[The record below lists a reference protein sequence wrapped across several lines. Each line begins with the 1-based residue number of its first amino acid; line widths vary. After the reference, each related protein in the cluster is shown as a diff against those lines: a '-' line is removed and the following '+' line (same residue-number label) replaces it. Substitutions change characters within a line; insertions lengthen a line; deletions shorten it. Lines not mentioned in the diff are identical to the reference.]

1 MRLLAA
7 TLVSFL
13 CVPVDALRPS
23 TRADGL
29 RMSGSGDTAINR
41 RAALLRPALF
51 ATGVASIPLVANAG
65 DLYVTQEEFC
75 KRTMTERGASY
86 GCESFVIEPAKRAA
100 MVARSQD
107 KFDDARARLERIARK
122 GGGDDADGAAA
133 AAAFGLPQAGN
144 ALRGEL
150 RDGSLG
156 SVRKEGKR
164 LVTFSAPAG
173 GSGKVDAA
181 LEKSYTSMLR
191 AVDALDGAA
200 RRVEQ
205 QALGLDGAPA
215 SADETAA
222 AGAAVRDRLADAVR
236 EIGRFVEAS
245 KATRTDR

>member
-86 GCESFVIEPAKRAA
+86 GCEVS
-100 MVARSQD
+100 
-107 KFDDARARLERIARK
+107 
-122 GGGDDADGAAA
+122 
-133 AAAFGLPQAGN
+133 
-144 ALRGEL
+144 
-150 RDGSLG
+150 
-156 SVRKEGKR
+156 
-164 LVTFSAPAG
+164 
-173 GSGKVDAA
+173 
-181 LEKSYTSMLR
+181 R
-191 AVDALDGAA
+191 AVGTACAC
-200 RRVEQ
+200 
-205 QALGLDGAPA
+205 GAPQECA
-215 SADETAA
+215 V
-222 AGAAVRDRLADAVR
+222 GAHQPPH
-236 EIGRFVEAS
+236 
-245 KATRTDR
+245 ATS